1 MEKPVK
7 QHYVP
12 RFYLRSF
19 STATKQNA
27 VYAYRLS
34 EKKLFGPVL
43 VDHVARENYFYDL
56 DDKTSI
62 EDDFALLES
71 QVATVHRRILET
83 RNLSPLSTHEFAAY
97 AYFVATQSRRTRRA
111 RDDVQLALNLMADAG
126 DLPDTSEASR
136 EHIRKTGGAVLSE
149 FEQILPSVI
158 DKALTDAGLVSH
170 ESREAKRSE
179 ALDIAM
185 GVLDKYR
192 TYLADGQLPPDVQQG
207 MREAAADPRSVKRL
221 HLNALPVTASR
232 AAKSLVLM
240 NWYPIPTASEEP
252 LITSDNPVVVLD
264 GSLQSTQNGSFE
276 SLPMILGYAD
286 WNEPGGNL
294 KPSLRILMPLSPS
307 LMLLM
312 TPVSTLQIQPI
323 DNDGVAALNSL
334 VAAQAKDFLYGT
346 VNNFTSA
353 MPGVNLR
360 STSIHALEAIRRL
373 VLSTVGQAH
382 GPLKDW

>member
-1 MEKPVK
+1 MEKSVK

-19 STATKQNA
+19 STATKRNA

-34 EKKLFGPVL
+34 ERKLFGPVL
-43 VDHVARENYFYDL
+43 VDHVAHENYFYDL

-62 EDDFALLES
+62 EDDFAQLES
-71 QVATVHRRILET
+71 EVAIVHRRILET
-83 RNLSPLSTHEFAAY
+83 RKLSRLSTHEFAAY
-97 AYFVATQSRRTRRA
+97 AFFIATQNRRTRRA

-136 EHIRKTGGAVLSE
+136 EHIRKTGGAVLRE
-149 FEQILPSVI
+149 FEQILPSAI

-179 ALDIAM
+179 ALDIAK

-192 TYLADGQLPPDVQQG
+192 TFLADGQLPPDVQQG

-221 HLNALPVTASR
+221 HINALPVTASR

-240 NWYPIPTASEEP
+240 NWYLLPTASDEP

-264 GSLQSTQNGSFE
+264 GSFQGTQEGSLE
-276 SLPMILGYAD
+276 SLPMILGYSD
-286 WNEPGGNL
+286 WNEPAGNL
-294 KPSLRILMPLSPS
+294 KPSLRVLMPMSPT
-307 LMLLM
+307 LMLLIA
-312 TPVSTLQIQPI
+312 PVSTLQTHIPQF
-323 DNDGVAALNSL
+323 DS
-334 VAAQAKDFLYGT
+334 
-346 VNNFTSA
+346 
-353 MPGVNLR
+353 
-360 STSIHALEAIRRL
+360 SI
-373 VLSTVGQAH
+373 
-382 GPLKDW
+382 